1 MNDNAL
7 DFAYRYPFSDEAK
20 RIVEK
25 QEDRINIKY
34 LDMAA
39 KHIDNALAGNLTY
52 KEIKMDSI
60 RLDYVMAYLYSRLL
74 LSAVKRRD
82 IIKSYALAE
91 ARRSAEILPLSDDS
105 DVKRIAAELG
115 IEMNSS
121 FDSVRSNRQNE
132 FAMSFVDYVNNTPKD
147 KGFALVNQKLSNGVV
162 LLNKTQL
169 SRIIERAIE
178 GEISKGLPI
187 KSSDLPKQVIEYS
200 KTLRFK
206 TIAKAEQSSK
216 KGSEA
221 WIEKL
226 LQTPIADVRHRT
238 VNLILAPYLV
248 NTKGIDVEQ
257 AAKIIIEYID
267 RCRAIDPN
275 TKINERYI
283 EYQCDYAK
291 KKGLRPL
298 SLSRAKEL
306 LGEQINFEDK

>member
-39 KHIDNALAGNLTY
+39 KHIDNALAGNLAY

-91 ARRSAEILPLSDDS
+91 ARRSAEILPVSDDS
-105 DVKRIAAELG
+105 EIKRIAAELG

-121 FDSVRSNRQNE
+121 FDSVRGNRQNE
-132 FAMSFVDYVNNTPKD
+132 FAMSFMDYVNNTPKD

-248 NTKGIDVEQ
+248 NTKGFDVEQ
-257 AAKIIIEYID
+257 AAKIIIEYIE

-306 LGEQINFEDK
+306 LGSQINFEDK

>member
-39 KHIDNALAGNLTY
+39 KHIDNALAGNLAY

>member
-1 MNDNAL
+1 
-7 DFAYRYPFSDEAK
+7 
-20 RIVEK
+20 
-25 QEDRINIKY
+25 
-34 LDMAA
+34 
-39 KHIDNALAGNLTY
+39 
-52 KEIKMDSI
+52 
-60 RLDYVMAYLYSRLL
+60 VMAYLYSRLL

-132 FAMSFVDYVNNTPKD
+132 FAMSFMDYVNNTPKD

-206 TIAKAEQSSK
+206 TIAKAEGQRGLDRKAS
-216 KGSEA
+216 
-221 WIEKL
+221 
-226 LQTPIADVRHRT
+226 ADTH
-238 VNLILAPYLV
+238 
-248 NTKGIDVEQ
+248 
-257 AAKIIIEYID
+257 
-267 RCRAIDPN
+267 
-275 TKINERYI
+275 
-283 EYQCDYAK
+283 
-291 KKGLRPL
+291 
-298 SLSRAKEL
+298 S
-306 LGEQINFEDK
+306 

>member
-132 FAMSFVDYVNNTPKD
+132 FAMSFMDYVNNTPKD

>member
-132 FAMSFVDYVNNTPKD
+132 FAMSFMDYVNNTPKD

-187 KSSDLPKQVIEYS
+187 KSSQN
-200 KTLRFK
+200 R
-206 TIAKAEQSSK
+206 
-216 KGSEA
+216 
-221 WIEKL
+221 
-226 LQTPIADVRHRT
+226 
-238 VNLILAPYLV
+238 
-248 NTKGIDVEQ
+248 
-257 AAKIIIEYID
+257 
-267 RCRAIDPN
+267 
-275 TKINERYI
+275 
-283 EYQCDYAK
+283 
-291 KKGLRPL
+291 
-298 SLSRAKEL
+298 
-306 LGEQINFEDK
+306 

>member
-74 LSAVKRRD
+74 LSAVKRSD

-132 FAMSFVDYVNNTPKD
+132 FAMSFMDYVNNTPKD